1 MVAKNETSS
10 SESSDLCKELLL
22 TLIPADKLLESVQT
36 ELKTCLNDY
45 RQQMKSQW
53 RQGLYGMDQQFTANE
68 NSKVE
73 KATTSSTKKI
83 SITASCPK
91 KSLVLYHGFE
101 TAGEPVPF
109 KGTKFEIHEVTW
121 DDSWTAKVK
130 AAFLKARMDDGEAL
144 ISEEQ
149 GEDYSTEKGDR
160 SLGEAIKITS
170 SGDIKNKLNPSSPNQ
185 LDDNGMAEIEGLDGT
200 KEYIVIFEPQI
211 TEEDFNT
218 LYASYD
224 VIIQKLSGILTTF
237 WNKPDPETLNKTQ
250 KVQYEEF
257 YTSVVNGTYT
267 GSDAGENLSA
277 LMKGLLE
284 GLYALWCGLRDVA
297 LWVTNPIKQ
306 VEVINKLVSNP
317 EAIKAQLEKTGKSL
331 DNILS
336 IFKDEALMFIV
347 IKSVMCY
354 FQLLTPQQCHI
365 LLSNGFGQ
373 ALPQIIITIF
383 LPEAK
388 VDLLLDGLSTI
399 GFTEKNQKEFKDMRD
414 ALKNSGG
421 QANGQW

>member
-73 KATTSSTKKI
+73 KATTDSGKKI

-101 TAGEPVPF
+101 TAGQPVPF

-160 SLGEAIKITS
+160 LLGEAIKITS
-170 SGDIKNKLNPSSPNQ
+170 SGEINNKLNPSSPNQ
-185 LDDNGMAEIEGLDGT
+185 LDENGFAEIEGLDGT
-200 KEYIVIFEPQI
+200 KEYIVIFEPNI
-211 TEEDFNT
+211 TEKDFDA

-224 VIIQKLSGILTTF
+224 EAITKFSGVLTKF

-250 KVQYEEF
+250 QQQYADF
-257 YTSVVNGTYT
+257 YASVVAGTYD
-267 GSDAGENLSA
+267 GSDVGENLSA

-284 GLYALWCGLRDVA
+284 GLYALWCGLRDIA

-306 VEVINKLVSNP
+306 AEVISKIISNP
-317 EAIKAQLEKTGKSL
+317 EALKKQLDDAGESL
-331 DNILS
+331 DRVLS
-336 IFKDEALMFIV
+336 IFKDEAFMFVV

-365 LLSNGFGQ
+365 LLANGFGQ
-373 ALPQIIITIF
+373 ALPQIVISIF
-383 LPEAK
+383 LPAAK
-388 VDLLLDGLSTI
+388 VDLLLEGIMAAGSTQ
-399 GFTEKNQKEFKDMRD
+399 KNKDEYKKFED
-414 ALKNSGG
+414 AINNRGG
-421 QANGQW
+421 QANGQ